1 MKELYLYLLTIPVF
15 FGIDMIWLGLVA
27 NKFYQRQIGQYLKT
41 NPNWTAA
48 IVFYLIYIIGILIF
62 AVLPNLDKGPARV
75 VLFGA
80 LFGFFAYATYD
91 LTNYST
97 IKDWP
102 FSLTVVDIIW
112 GTVLT
117 GSVAL
122 VSYFIAK
129 LIY

>member
-1 MKELYLYLLTIPVF
+1 MKEFYLYLLTVPVF
-15 FGIDMIWLGLVA
+15 FGIDMAWLGLIA
-27 NKFYQRQIGQYLKT
+27 NKFYQKQIGQYLKP

-48 IVFYLIYIIGILIF
+48 IIFYLIYIVGILIF
-62 AVLPNLDKGPARV
+62 AVLPNLDKGPGRAA
-75 VLFGA
+75 LYGA

-102 FSLTVVDIIW
+102 LTLTVIDIVW

-122 VSYFIAK
+122 AGYFIAK